1 MEVIVKDQ
9 LQKFWLATE
18 EGWIDAIGHS
28 IHIDDIHLCVV
39 AYDNKI
45 NVSEVTTGM
54 RVAEKELSFTD
65 LLNLQEKEDV
75 MAYYNKIGRQ
85 ISQLFSG
92 KLPAIK
98 QRIDERR
105 KVTHTRLGTQ
115 PPIEDVDME

>member
-1 MEVIVKDQ
+1 MEVIVNDQ

-18 EGWIDAIGHS
+18 DGWVDAVGHAL
-28 IHIDDIHLCVV
+28 HLDDIHLCVV

-54 RVAEKELSFTD
+54 RVAEKELSFMD

-75 MAYYNKIGRQ
+75 MAYYNKIGQQ
-85 ISQLFSG
+85 ISQQFSG

-98 QRIDERR
+98 QRIDERS
-105 KVTHTRLGTQ
+105 KVTQSRLGTP